1 VTARRKRLLHY
12 WVCVPGALL
21 FVMWILSGAAMVY
34 DSIRGGLH
42 AFPKTKTGED
52 LRAVM
57 LAPAALTRNVAGTV
71 ERIELMTVGGRPY
84 AQVSTP
90 EGTSLVDAT
99 TGRVLSPVDAATAR
113 TLLAGYEGIA
123 PLRVDRI
130 TSRGYEYKFG
140 ELPAWRGV
148 FPNGR
153 IIHIAASSGDVQS
166 WSDREG
172 MIIRA
177 MYYWFHA
184 FQFTESSAVNAAIGF
199 VAIAGALLSVVSGLL
214 LYRRGSAA
222 TAAASAAVMLLLGAG
237 DAGAA
242 TAPKRIVTLAPSCAE
257 MVAGLGLGDA
267 LVGVTEYTDWPARA
281 KTLPKVGSYVKFNF
295 EAIVALKPDLVVATD
310 DGNPPATLRRLERAG
325 LRVVTLTLR
334 DFVGIQ
340 QSMLRL
346 GAITGRTAEARRAVA
361 EMKRVA
367 DCVAARTRA
376 ANKPRVLF
384 AYQLAPVVSAGKG
397 TFTAELLAMAGA
409 HSVTANVAQSY
420 PRLTN
425 ESIVAG
431 APEVIVVSNMSSETD
446 TKRWLNR
453 WSGLPAVKNRRVHM
467 IDSTNVDRPSQRIV
481 HGLTLLAR
489 TIHPALF
496 ARGECKADLP

>member
-1 VTARRKRLLHY
+1 MTARRKRLLHY
-12 WVCVPGALL
+12 WVCIPGTLL
-21 FVMWILSGAAMVY
+21 FVLWIVSGTAMVY

-42 AFPKTKTGED
+42 AFPKTKNEGD
-52 LRAVM
+52 LRAVT
-57 LAPAALTRNVAGTV
+57 LAPAALTRNVAGVV
-71 ERIELMTVGGRPY
+71 ERIELMTVGGRAY

-90 EGTSLVDAT
+90 QGTSLVDAT
-99 TGRVLSPVDAATAR
+99 TGRVLSPVDAATAH
-113 TLLAGYEGIA
+113 TLLTGYEGAA

-130 TSRGYEYKFG
+130 TSRGYEYKYG

-166 WSDREG
+166 WTDREG

-184 FQFTESSAVNAAIGF
+184 FQFTESSAVNASIGF
-199 VAIAGALLSVVSGLL
+199 VAIAWALLSVVSGLL

-222 TAAASAAVMLLLGAG
+222 AAAALLLLCAG
-237 DAGAA
+237 QADAA

-257 MVAGLGLGDA
+257 MIAGLGLGDA
-267 LVGVTEYTDWPARA
+267 IVGVTEYTDWPARA
-281 KTLPKVGSYVKFNF
+281 ETLPKVGSYVKLNV

-334 DFVGIQ
+334 DFASIQ
-340 QSMLRL
+340 QSLRRL

-361 EMKRVA
+361 EMRRVA
-367 DCVAARTRA
+367 GCVATRTQAARR
-376 ANKPRVLF
+376 PRVLF
-384 AYQLAPVVSAGKG
+384 AYQLAPVVSAGSR
-397 TFTAELLAMAGA
+397 TFTTELLAMAGA
-409 HSVTANVAQSY
+409 DSVTANVAQSY
-420 PRLTN
+420 PRLTS
-425 ESIVAG
+425 ESIVAN
-431 APEVIVVSNMSSETD
+431 APEVIVVSSMSPETD
-446 TKRWLNR
+446 ADRWRNWLNR
-453 WSGLPAVKNRRVHM
+453 WPGIPAVKNRRVHM

-489 TIHPALF
+489 TIHPGLF